1 MAFPSVYEMF
11 APLTTVRKQHFWDY
25 FSGATL
31 NSRWT
36 VVNGTAVPKDEADGG
51 VILSTLVQNHANTR
65 VAFNDIKPF
74 SPTGSVVIGNFKAT
88 DALSTSY
95 TYMGLTEQTN
105 VAADAND
112 NASIAIH
119 PSVYTNNK
127 YVLRTGDGTTS
138 TGSDTDIAIDTDWH
152 NHKITLSSSNVINS
166 IDGVTKVTKTTNR
179 PRSIA
184 SGGTALQP
192 IMYAGTST
200 AQVHQAQIRYME
212 CYNT

>member
-1 MAFPSVYEMF
+1 MVFPSVYEMF
-11 APLTTVRKQHFWDY
+11 VEDLTTVRKQHFWEY

-74 SPTGSVVIGNFKAT
+74 AHDGSVVIGNFKQT
-88 DALSTSY
+88 DNLSTSY
-95 TYMGLTEQTN
+95 TYMGLTDNSN
-105 VAADAND
+105 VGATAND
-112 NASIAIH
+112 NASIALH
-119 PSVYTNNK
+119 EAVFTNAK

-138 TGSDTDIAIDTDWH
+138 TGTDTDIAEDTDWH

-166 IDGVTKVTKTTNR
+166 IDGVTKATKTTNR
-179 PRSIA
+179 P
-184 SGGTALQP
+184 TQNLQP
-192 IMYAGTST
+192 IMYAGTSN

>member
-11 APLTTVRKQHFWDY
+11 VEDLTTVRKQHFWDY

-51 VILSTLVQNHANTR
+51 VLLSTLVQNHANTR
-65 VAFNDIKPF
+65 VSFNDKKQF

-95 TYMGLTEQTN
+95 TYMGLTDDTN

-138 TGSDTDIAIDTDWH
+138 TGLDTDIAIDTDWH

-166 IDGVTKVTKTTNR
+166 IDGVTKVTKTSNR
-179 PRSIA
+179 PTSTQ
-184 SGGTALQP
+184 SLQP
-192 IMYAGTST
+192 VMYAGTST